1 MATDGECDLEIRTIV
16 HKGEYKW
23 CKFNAA
29 IGRYDEDNTPIFHAM
44 ITDITQIK
52 KAEESADKM
61 RDMLV
66 EMFKNLPD
74 PIFAPTP
81 TIFGSF
87 KLSARIS
94 SNFWD
99 FHVFIFLMN
108 TRAGL
113 TIL

>member
-61 RDMLV
+61 SDMLV
-66 EMFKNLPD
+66 EMFKIF
-74 PIFAPTP
+74 PIRFLHRHRRYLAASNCQRGFYK
-81 TIFGSF
+81 IFG
-87 KLSARIS
+87 
-94 SNFWD
+94 
-99 FHVFIFLMN
+99 IF
-108 TRAGL
+108 TFSYF
-113 TIL
+113 